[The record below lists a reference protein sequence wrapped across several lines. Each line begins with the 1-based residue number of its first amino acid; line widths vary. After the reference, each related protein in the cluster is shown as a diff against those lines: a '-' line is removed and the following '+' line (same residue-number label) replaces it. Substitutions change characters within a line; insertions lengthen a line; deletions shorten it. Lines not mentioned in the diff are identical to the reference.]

1 MYPSCS
7 HLNRLQA
14 TRFYGTGVSKQTYE
28 LGMCLQNVHYRKPQR
43 ENSILI
49 ETLPRVNTVVIAFK
63 KDMNSWNGFTRIEK
77 TKKGDQSNIGSCD
90 WRAEW
95 SILCYNHN

>member
-63 KDMNSWNGFTRIEK
+63 KDMNS
-77 TKKGDQSNIGSCD
+77 
-90 WRAEW
+90 
-95 SILCYNHN
+95 